1 MRRYITMMM
10 FTIATLATSC
20 AISDGEDK
28 KPIDIGKAIAY
39 ETHEIL
45 SEYNF
50 DIRLALMCDRYIT
63 TEDEATRAIIYR
75 DFIGYYGYEIEH
87 NSETGDITITSGSQ
101 NWVYIIFHTGGTP
114 LSEGGTWTTTDGYN
128 QTFTATDESVVVT
141 ANIPEEYIM
150 YGKYEFLIS
159 NISYD
164 IEKGLS
170 YNMEGFMDL
179 IFDKNEASLYMTTTK
194 PLCFSTEHN
203 KNYTSYYK
211 NGYKGFYEGAIDI
224 TYYDINTYSVQ
235 MSYIDSESI
244 KVKYFGESC
253 SMTNYKFR

>member
-1 MRRYITMMM
+1 MTIIMVA
-10 FTIATLATSC
+10 IATLATSC
-20 AISDGEDK
+20 KVSDGENYI
-28 KPIDIGKAIAY
+28 PMDIGKAIAHDA
-39 ETHEIL
+39 HEQL
-45 SEYNF
+45 SYHNF

-114 LSEGGTWTTTDGYN
+114 LSEGGTWTTTDGHN
-128 QTFTATDESVVVT
+128 QIFTATDEGVMVT
-141 ANIPEEYIM
+141 ANIPEEYII

-164 IEKGLS
+164 IVKGLS

-179 IFDKNEASLYMTTTK
+179 IFDKNRASLYMTTTK
-194 PLCFSTEHN
+194 PLYFSTEHN

-211 NGYKGFYEGAIDI
+211 NGYKGFYDGAMDV
-224 TYYDINTYSVQ
+224 TYNDTHTYNVE
-235 MSYIDSESI
+235 MSYINSDSI
-244 KVKYFGESC
+244 NVKYLGGSC
-253 SMTNYKFR
+253 SITNIKIR